1 VDTHSHR
8 LLICNEQSKS
18 KHEADS
24 FHHPRTARNKTKR
37 AAMFQQQ
44 QGRPTAVV
52 PDPQHYH
59 KQLEMMNM
67 ASAPDE
73 SFDNDAHFQPQAPP
87 PASAPP
93 PPPIQ
98 AYAVPQQQLPPQP
111 QPQLVY
117 GNNKLVQ
124 PPQPVATVATT
135 MIPQHHADNDSPGK
149 PGFNKL
155 CRDQAKLML
164 VLTTAF
170 LFVNANGPAMA
181 SSALA
186 IFILKRGTLW
196 SHKNW
201 KWGMLSC
208 LSFLVS
214 STGYFWVRGSNEIN
228 PNRAYGTEKERTDLM
243 GWMDGWMDLCLTR

>member
-1 VDTHSHR
+1 
-8 LLICNEQSKS
+8 
-18 KHEADS
+18 
-24 FHHPRTARNKTKR
+24 
-37 AAMFQQQ
+37 MFQQQ
-44 QGRPTAVV
+44 PGRPTVIV
-52 PDPQHYH
+52 PDQQHYQ

-73 SFDNDAHFQPQAPP
+73 SFDNNDAFHFQPQAPP

-93 PPPIQ
+93 PPPTPIQ
-98 AYAVPQQQLPPQP
+98 AYAVPLQQLPPQQ
-111 QPQLVY
+111 QPPHQQMLY

-124 PPQPVATVATT
+124 QPQPVATVATT
-135 MIPQHHADNDSPGK
+135 TMVPHHHHPADNDSPGK

-186 IFILKRGTLW
+186 IFILKRGTLF

-208 LSFLVS
+208 ISFLVS

-228 PNRAYGTEKERTDLM
+228 PNRAYGTEKEGTDLM
-243 GWMDGWMDLCLTR
+243 GCMDVMVGWMDPCLTR